1 MKYNTLLN
9 ASLVVFVF
17 LLIGET
23 QAGGIKMLFG
33 GQDLAG
39 SAGGGG
45 GSGVPI
51 DGGLSTMIVGSA
63 LYGYRMMKKRE
74 NK

>member
-1 MKYNTLLN
+1 MKHKILLN
-9 ASLVVFVF
+9 VSLMLIAFFILGEVQAS
-17 LLIGET
+17 
-23 QAGGIKMLFG
+23 GIKMLFG

-63 LYGYRMMKKRE
+63 MYGYRMMKKR
-74 NK
+74 KKK

>member
-1 MKYNTLLN
+1 
-9 ASLVVFVF
+9 
-17 LLIGET
+17 
-23 QAGGIKMLFG
+23 MLFG

-39 SAGGGG
+39 SAGGDG

-63 LYGYRMMKKRE
+63 LYGYRMMKKRK

>member
-1 MKYNTLLN
+1 MKFNTILNVSLLI
-9 ASLVVFVF
+9 LVF
-17 LLIGET
+17 LAIGEA

-33 GQDLAG
+33 GQDLTG

-63 LYGYRMMKKRE
+63 LYGYRMMKKR
-74 NK
+74 KKS